1 MTSRNPG
8 QGFIGVK
15 SWYTGKTVI
24 MLPVWE
30 PLPDGRSAL
39 RIRLKAGMDVEPD
52 VLGYADYI
60 REGRVKVTVV
70 LPNGISTA
78 SLGNA
83 ISVTDAA
90 YDILHYLNELKDP
103 RLRMHW
109 YAWETE
115 WAR

>member
-1 MTSRNPG
+1 MGSRNPG
-8 QGFIGVK
+8 QGFVGVR

-39 RIRLKAGMDVEPD
+39 HIRLKAGMPVEKD

-60 REGRVKVTVV
+60 REGHVKVSVV
-70 LPNGISTA
+70 LPNGVSTT
-78 SLGNA
+78 SLGRT

-90 YDILHYLNELKDP
+90 YDILHFLNELKDP
-103 RLRMHW
+103 RLQMKW